1 MGVGR
6 WDRVRVRVRVEFE
19 FELELLVFSCSIL
32 SCPILSCLV
41 CCIEDPDLPNLEVGP
56 DGKLTIS
63 TSPDCCD
70 IMFMLPCFYFV
81 GCCLPGVQC
90 ITLEFDDVSRRVK
103 LSRNPGYLFCLKR
116 TDEFSYEEI
125 GNIGFKSLHMRTN
138 SIPMYSEVL
147 VLRDG
152 RTFVLNHVADYLQ
165 IQTYCAQLH
174 RFIFGRNNPNY
185 IVPTTFAIIG
195 SL

>member
-1 MGVGR
+1 
-6 WDRVRVRVRVEFE
+6 VRVRVRVEFE
-19 FELELLVFSCSIL
+19 FELDLLVFSCSIL
-32 SCPILSCLV
+32 SCPILSGLV

-63 TSPDCCD
+63 TGPSCVD
-70 IMFMLPCFYFV
+70 IVFMLPNFLFL
-81 GCCLPGVQC
+81 GCCLPGSQC
-90 ITLEFDDVSRRVK
+90 FTLEFDDVSRRVK

-125 GNIGFKSLHMRTN
+125 GNIGFTSLHMRIN
-138 SIPMYSEVL
+138 SIMMYSEVL

-152 RTFVLNHVADYLQ
+152 RTFVLNHVESHHK
-165 IQTYCAQLH
+165 IQRYCAQLH